1 MVSRDLGRLVVGCMA
16 FFVVCVVLSLYG
28 CPKYRVW
35 EQGLAGQAELKRAE
49 QAKQIAI
56 EEAKA
61 KRESATELAKAEVER
76 AKGVAE
82 ANKIIGDSLRGNEDY
97 LHYLWIDA
105 LQATAAQG
113 DKVIY
118 IPTEANLPLL
128 EASRLE
134 DAPTPAETE

>member
-1 MVSRDLGRLVVGCMA
+1 MLRSLVIT
-16 FFVVCVVLSLYG
+16 LYG

-35 EQGLAGQAELKRAE
+35 QQGMEGQAELKRAE

-61 KRESATELAKAEVER
+61 KRESAVELAKAEIER

-97 LHYLWIDA
+97 LHYLWI
-105 LQATAAQG
+105 
-113 DKVIY
+113 
-118 IPTEANLPLL
+118 
-128 EASRLE
+128 SR
-134 DAPTPAETE
+134 